1 MTFNDDRS
9 LDPRIDAYIQAAR
22 QMQSGNFRIEI
33 PIEREDAIGQL
44 GRMLSDLAV
53 SLDQRYQEFA
63 RIDQITMEINSG
75 LLLDEILDKIYR
87 DFQVLIPYDRIG
99 LALLEDNGTRITAH
113 WARSSSQEIHIT
125 RGYTAVMTGSSLQTI
140 MNTGEA
146 RIINDLEVYLRQKP
160 DSQATRDIVAE
171 GMRSSLTCP
180 LAANDIPVGFL
191 FFSSKQPNT
200 YTENHIQIFRRI
212 ANQVAVIVEKGKLV
226 SGLAQQKLKIE
237 QQNKEL
243 RRLNEMRNTFLGMAA
258 HDLRNP
264 ISTIQLAAHLL
275 VMEDPQKHGNPDS
288 IVNDILNQT
297 DHMLQLLNDLLD
309 VTNIEAGKLDIKREP
324 VELHPYLEHIISHHR
339 HVAATKNMTVTLE
352 AAIRAEVHIDPQRI
366 RQVIDNLASNA
377 VKYSPPGSDIV
388 IRSHLDQQGWRLEV
402 IDQGPGIRQE
412 DQKLLF
418 QNFSRLAIK
427 PTGGESSTGLGLAI
441 ARRIVEAHDG
451 QIGVQSEPGSGS
463 CFWFQLPVK
472 G

>member
-1 MTFNDDRS
+1 MDFNDERS

-22 QMQSGNFRIEI
+22 QMQSGNFRVEI
-33 PIEREDAIGQL
+33 PIEREDTIGQL
-44 GRMLSDLAV
+44 GRMLSQLAI

-99 LALLEDNGTRITAH
+99 LALLEDNGARVTAH
-113 WARSSSQEIHIT
+113 WARSSSHEIHIT
-125 RGYTAVMTGSSLQTI
+125 RGYTAAMTGSSLQNI
-140 MNTGEA
+140 MKTGEA
-146 RIINDLEVYLRQKP
+146 RIINDLEAYLNDKP
-160 DSQATRDIVAE
+160 NSQATRDIIAE

-200 YTENHIQIFRRI
+200 YTEHHIKIFRRI

-226 SGLAQQKLKIE
+226 SELAQQKMKIE
-237 QQNKEL
+237 QQNQEL
-243 RRLNEMRNTFLGMAA
+243 KRLNEMRNTFLGMAA

-264 ISTIQLAAHLL
+264 ISTIQLAANLL
-275 VMEDPQKHGNPDS
+275 VMEEPKHGQPDS
-288 IVNDILNQT
+288 VVNEILNQT
-297 DHMLQLLNDLLD
+297 EHMLELLNDLLD
-309 VTNIEAGKLDIKREP
+309 VTNIEAGKLDLRREP
-324 VELHPYLEHIISHHR
+324 VELYPYLEHIISHHR
-339 HVAATKNMTVTLE
+339 QVAATKNMTVTLE
-352 AAIRAEVHIDPQRI
+352 VPIRSQVHVDPQRM
-366 RQVIDNLASNA
+366 RQVIDNLISNA
-377 VKYSPPGSDIV
+377 IKYSPPGADIT
-388 IRSHLDQQGWRLEV
+388 ILSCLDEKTWRVDV
-402 IDQGPGIRQE
+402 IDQGPGISEQDQE
-412 DQKLLF
+412 LLF
-418 QNFSRLAIK
+418 QHFSRLAIK

-451 QIGVQSEPGSGS
+451 TIGIQSEPGSGS
-463 CFWFQLPVK
+463 CFWFQVPVT